1 MKRKFSLILILAMF
15 ISMHSFEQ
23 ETYSKVFYHQ
33 TDGIQVTAI
42 SQSADSNYV
51 MVGFETGSYWEYMT
65 GLVVKF
71 DKQGNFIWSKKVVGG
86 LYQHFIDLVPTADT
100 GTIVCGN
107 NNGSFVI
114 MKFDKNG
121 LLEWAKNT
129 VWDTKLIIKSICS
142 LSGNGFAIAGY
153 SYSDSEPEN
162 KVFVASFDAEGNQ
175 VWANYYQSDISND
188 KAGSLVQLPDNS
200 LLVSGSSGY
209 NSFFLL
215 NLLADGS
222 VNGTK
227 NLASTY
233 TEAYDL
239 LVKDDNIYACFG
251 LNNEIGLIK
260 LDLAGNQQWLKKLNL
275 SQNDMYFDLNPQI
288 ISATDGGIVL
298 INDNFG
304 SGEMV
309 KIEENGSLSWAVNL
323 FMFAA
328 DLERTGET
336 GYLAVGNGP
345 LIGVKKEYI
354 DWPQVGLIR
363 TDLYGNGVECQYQTE
378 VMNLFISLDFTEGHF
393 TAETAGV
400 VSDYV
405 PDLVDLPLLQQE
417 GCVAMVG
424 AINENENPLPLKLLP
439 NPANESFKIDIEKQN
454 LNDFNQLEIRDL
466 SGRLVFQT
474 NDQTCLKEGINT
486 SQFLPGVYQVVLLT
500 NNDIFTARLMITR

>member
-1 MKRKFSLILILAMF
+1 MKPKSYLFLILSMF
-15 ISMHSFEQ
+15 ISMHSFAQ
-23 ETYSKVFYHQ
+23 ETYNKVFYHQ
-33 TDGIQVTAI
+33 TNGIQVTAL

-65 GLVVKF
+65 GHVVKF

-86 LYQHFIDLVPTADT
+86 LYQYFIDLVPTADT

-107 NNGSFVI
+107 DNGSLVI

-129 VWDTKLIIKSICS
+129 VWDTKLTIKSICS
-142 LSGNGFAIAGY
+142 LSGNGFAIAGF

-162 KVFVASFDAEGNQ
+162 KVFVASFDVEGNQ
-175 VWANYYQSDISND
+175 VWANYYHSDISND
-188 KAGSLVQLPDNS
+188 KAGALVQLPDNS

-222 VNGTK
+222 VNWTK
-227 NLASTY
+227 ELASTY

-309 KIEENGSLSWAVNL
+309 RIEENGSLSWAISL

-328 DLERTGET
+328 DIERTGET

-378 VMNLFISLDFTEGHF
+378 VSSQFLNLDFTEGNF
-393 TAETAGV
+393 TVETAGN
-400 VSDYV
+400 VSIYV
-405 PDLVDLPLLQQE
+405 PEIVDFPLLQQD
-417 GCVAMVG
+417 GCVAMIG
-424 AINENENPLPLKLLP
+424 DINENEIPNPLKLIP
-439 NPANESFKIDIEKQN
+439 NPANESFKVEVEKIKF
-454 LNDFNQLEIRDL
+454 DEFRQLEIRDL
-466 SGRLVFQT
+466 SGRMVFQT
-474 NDQTCLKEGINT
+474 NDQNCLKESIQT
-486 SQFLPGVYQVVLLT
+486 SQFLPGVYQIVLLT
-500 NNDIFTARLMITR
+500 KENRFTARLSIVH

>member
-1 MKRKFSLILILAMF
+1 MI
-15 ISMHSFEQ
+15 ISVQSFAQ
-23 ETYSKVFYHQ
+23 EIYSKVFYHQ
-33 TDGIQVTAI
+33 TNGIQVTAL

-65 GLVVKF
+65 GHVVKF

-86 LYQHFIDLVPTADT
+86 LYQYLIDLVPTADT

-107 NNGSFVI
+107 DNGSLVI
-114 MKFDKNG
+114 MKFDKDG
-121 LLEWAKNT
+121 ILEWAKNT
-129 VWDTKLIIKSICS
+129 VWDTKLTIKSICS
-142 LSGNGFAIAGY
+142 LSGNGFAIAGF

-162 KVFVASFDAEGNQ
+162 KVFVASFDVEGNQ
-175 VWANYYQSDISND
+175 VWANHYQSDISND

-222 VNGTK
+222 VNWTK
-227 NLASTY
+227 ALASTY

-239 LVKDDNIYACFG
+239 LIKDESIYACFD

-275 SQNDMYFDLNPQI
+275 GHNDMYIDLNPQI
-288 ISATDGGIVL
+288 ISAIDGGIVL
-298 INDNFG
+298 IDSDFG
-304 SGEMV
+304 SGAMV

-323 FMFAA
+323 FMFPA

-378 VMNLFISLDFTEGHF
+378 VSSQFLNLDFTEGNF
-393 TAETAGV
+393 TAETAGN
-400 VSDYV
+400 VSNYV
-405 PDLVDLPLLQQE
+405 PEIVDFPLLQQE
-417 GCVAMVG
+417 GCVAMIG
-424 AINENENPLPLKLLP
+424 AIDENENPLPLKLLP
-439 NPANESFKIDIEKQN
+439 NPANESFKIDIEIQN

-466 SGRLVFQT
+466 SGRIVFQT
-474 NDQTCLKEGINT
+474 NDQNCLKEGINT

-500 NNDIFTARLMITR
+500 KNDIFTARLMIAR

>member
-1 MKRKFSLILILAMF
+1 
-15 ISMHSFEQ
+15 MHSFAQ

-33 TDGIQVTAI
+33 TNGIQVTAL
-42 SQSADSNYV
+42 SQTADSNYV

-65 GLVVKF
+65 GHVVKF
-71 DKQGNFIWSKKVVGG
+71 TKQGNFIWSKKVVGG

-107 NNGSFVI
+107 DNGSLVI

-129 VWDTKLIIKSICS
+129 VWDTKLTIKSICS
-142 LSGNGFAIAGY
+142 LANNGFAIAGY

-175 VWANYYQSDISND
+175 VWANHYQSDISND

-209 NSFFLL
+209 NNFFLL

-222 VNGTK
+222 VNWTK
-227 NLASTY
+227 ELASTY

-275 SQNDMYFDLNPQI
+275 SQNDIDFDLNPQI

-378 VMNLFISLDFTEGHF
+378 VSSQFLNLDFTEGNF
-393 TAETAGV
+393 TAETAGN
-400 VSDYV
+400 VSNYV
-405 PDLVDLPLLQQE
+405 PEIVDFPLLQQD
-417 GCVAMVG
+417 GCVAMIG
-424 AINENENPLPLKLLP
+424 DINENEIPNPLKLIP
-439 NPANESFKIDIEKQN
+439 NPANESFKVEVKKIRSD
-454 LNDFNQLEIRDL
+454 DFKQLEIRDL
-466 SGRLVFQT
+466 SGRMIFQT
-474 NDQTCLKEGINT
+474 NDQNCLKESIHT
-486 SQFLPGVYQVVLLT
+486 SQFLPGVYQVIMLMKE
-500 NNDIFTARLMITR
+500 NRFTARLSIVH